1 MELTIMLN
9 FGFLED
15 PADILIFFG
24 RFHPL
29 VVHLPIG
36 FLILAAVA
44 QFASR
49 WPKFLPITPF
59 LHYLWALGA
68 ISAFLAVLF
77 GYLLSLS
84 GDYDDDT
91 LFWHQWSG
99 IAVLA
104 LSLACYF
111 VFKKK
116 GKSARFVKWPLV
128 VLVTIAITYTGH
140 LGGNLTH
147 GSTYLLEYAP
157 NPIRGMAG
165 LSPKKEPRPKVTL
178 LDSAD
183 IYLDL
188 VQPMM
193 DGKCVSC
200 HNPGKKKGGL
210 LLTSYTELMKGGE
223 NGEVVVVGDAE
234 ASELFRRITLPEN
247 HDDFM
252 PSEGKRP
259 LTDEEVDIIEF
270 WITSGAFPNGYVTEL
285 DGKKEITG
293 TVYTYLGL
301 DKNSIFNQNLDPP
314 NTTLIDSLTGNG
326 FIINRLMRDNYFL
339 DANFS
344 LSERNIAQPDLDLL
358 LDLKEQLVWLDL
370 SNSGVTDEYLQKLG
384 QLENLIKLDLS
395 GNAITDN
402 GIQNLSKLTHLESLN
417 LYNTQVSGG
426 LLNVLPQ
433 LNRLKSIYLWKTNIN
448 DTLAIRLRKEYKN
461 LTIVY
466 KRETYE

>member
-1 MELTIMLN
+1 MELTLMLN

-36 FLILAAVA
+36 FLILAIIA

-49 WPKFLPITPF
+49 WPKFQPIKPF

-68 ISAFLAVLF
+68 ISAFFAVLF

-84 GDYDDDT
+84 GDYDTDT

-99 IAVLA
+99 IMVLV
-104 LSLACYF
+104 LSFACYF
-111 VFKKK
+111 IFKKQ
-116 GKSARFVKWPLV
+116 GKSAQFVKWPLV
-128 VLVTIAITYTGH
+128 VLVAITITYTGH

-157 NPIRGMAG
+157 NPVRGMAG
-165 LSPKKEPRPKVTL
+165 LPPKKEPRPKVTL

-193 DGKCVSC
+193 DTKCISC

-223 NGEVVVVGDAE
+223 SGEAVTVGDAG
-234 ASELFRRITLPEN
+234 ASELFRRITLPED

-259 LTDEEVDIIEF
+259 LTEEEVDIIEF
-270 WITSGAFPNGYVTEL
+270 WITAGALPKGYVTEL
-285 DGKKEITG
+285 DSKKEIAE
-293 TVYTYLGL
+293 TVNTYLGL
-301 DKNSIFNQNLDPP
+301 DQNTIFSQTVNPP
-314 NTTLIDSLTGNG
+314 NTMLIDSLTDNG

-344 LSERNIAQPDLDLL
+344 LSEREITQADLNLL
-358 LDLKEQLVWLDL
+358 MRLKAQLVWLDL
-370 SNSGVTDEYLQKLG
+370 SHSGVTDEHLQQLV
-384 QLENLIKLDLS
+384 QLENLVKLNLS
-395 GNAITDN
+395 GNAISDN
-402 GIQNLSKLTHLESLN
+402 GIQHLSKLTHLESLN
-417 LYNTQVSGG
+417 LYNTKVSGE
-426 LLNVLPQ
+426 LLNLLPK
-433 LNRLKSIYLWKTNIN
+433 LNRLKSIYLWKTHIG
-448 DTLAIRLRKEYKN
+448 DTLAVRLQEEYKN

-466 KRETYE
+466 ERETFE

>member
-1 MELTIMLN
+1 MELTAMLN

-36 FLILAAVA
+36 FLLLAAVA

-68 ISAFLAVLF
+68 ISAFFAILF

-84 GDYDDDT
+84 GDYDTDT

-99 IAVLA
+99 IMVLV

-111 VFKKK
+111 IFKRQ
-116 GKSARFVKWPLV
+116 GKSIQVVKWSLV
-128 VLVTIAITYTGH
+128 VLVVITIAYTGH

-165 LSPKKEPRPKVTL
+165 LPPKKEPRPKVTL

-183 IYLDL
+183 IFLDL

-193 DGKCVSC
+193 DAKCISC
-200 HNPGKKKGGL
+200 HNPGKKKGDL
-210 LLTSYTELMKGGE
+210 LLTSYPELIKGSE
-223 NGEVVVVGDAE
+223 NGAVVTVGDAE

-259 LTDEEVDIIEF
+259 LTEEEVDIIEF
-270 WITSGAFPNGYVTEL
+270 WITAGALPKGYVTEL
-285 DGKKEITG
+285 DSKKEIVE
-293 TVYTYLGL
+293 TVNTYLGL
-301 DKNSIFNQNLDPP
+301 DQNTIFSQTVDPP
-314 NTTLIDSLTGNG
+314 NTSLIDSLTDSG
-326 FIINRLMRDNYFL
+326 FVVNRLMRDNYFL

-344 LSERNIAQPDLDLL
+344 LSEREITQPDLDLL
-358 LDLKEQLVWLDL
+358 LGLKGQLVWLDL
-370 SNSGVTDEYLQKLG
+370 SHSGVTDTHLQQLG
-384 QLENLIKLDLS
+384 QLENLVKLNLS
-395 GNAITDN
+395 GNAISDD
-402 GIQNLSKLTHLESLN
+402 GIQHLSKLAHLESLN
-417 LYNTQVSGG
+417 LYNTQISEG
-426 LLNVLPQ
+426 LLNILPQ
-433 LNRLKSIYLWKTNIN
+433 LNRLKSIYLWKTHIN
-448 DTLAIRLRKEYKN
+448 DTLAVRLQEEFKN
-461 LTIVY
+461 IAIVY
-466 KRETYE
+466 KREAFE